1 VADLAVAEVAA
12 LVVVVPAGAGER
24 HERMKMKR
32 YKYII
37 LSLLLMVSEAGFAG
51 DEAGGDRGTR
61 KNSLRI
67 VFAGD
72 VMGHDSQINAA
83 YIDSSDSYD
92 YKDCFSYL
100 KPYLQ
105 HADIAVANLE
115 VTLAGPPYKGYPRFS
130 SPDALLDGLMNAGF
144 NVLVN
149 ANNHALDRGSEGLER
164 TQDVVGRK
172 GLILTGSFI
181 SSGHR
186 EQTYPLILEKNDI
199 MLAMLNYTYGTNGL
213 QADTPNIVNY
223 IDTLM
228 IQKDIQKVKLVEP
241 DFVVASIHWGKEYQ
255 RQEDNLQHELAG
267 FLFRQGV
274 DVIIGSHPH
283 VVQPVEYTQTDTGFH
298 HLVVYSLGNFV
309 SNQRDRYRDGG
320 IIFGLELE
328 KTDRT
333 RISGFDYLPVWVHK
347 PLQGEKQVFRLI
359 PASLDEE
366 EIERIGFTETEL
378 SGFRQFYE
386 DTRDHLVNVPENRF
400 YEAKE

>member
-1 VADLAVAEVAA
+1 
-12 LVVVVPAGAGER
+12 
-24 HERMKMKR
+24 MKH
-32 YKYII
+32 YKII
-37 LSLLLMVSEAGFAG
+37 LLLLFAIVNRAGFAG
-51 DEAGGDRGTR
+51 DEGGGDRGTR

-83 YIDSSDSYD
+83 YVDSSDTYD

-100 KPYLQ
+100 KPFLGD
-105 HADIAVANLE
+105 ADIAVANLE

-130 SPDALLDGLMNAGF
+130 SPDALLDGLMDAGF

-164 TQDVVGRK
+164 TQEVTGRK
-172 GLILTGSFI
+172 GMILTGSFI

-199 MLAMLNYTYGTNGL
+199 MLAILNYTYGTNGL
-213 QADTPNIVNY
+213 QADTPYIVNY
-223 IDTLM
+223 IDTFK
-228 IQKDIQKVKLVEP
+228 IQRDIEKVKLVEP
-241 DFVVASIHWGKEYQ
+241 DFVIATVHWGKEYQ
-255 RQEDNLQHELAG
+255 RQEDTLQRELAG

-283 VVQPVEYTQTDTGFH
+283 VVQPIQYIQSDTGFH

-333 RISGFDYLPVWVHK
+333 RTAGFDYLPVWVHK
-347 PLQGEKQVFRLI
+347 PVRGDKRKFQLI
-359 PASLDEE
+359 PANLSED
-366 EIERIGFTETEL
+366 EIEGIAFTEAEL
-378 SGFRQFYE
+378 SSFRQFYE
-386 DTRDHLVNVPENRF
+386 DTRIHLKNVPENRF
-400 YEAKE
+400 FHVNE

>member
-1 VADLAVAEVAA
+1 
-12 LVVVVPAGAGER
+12 
-24 HERMKMKR
+24 MR
-32 YKYII
+32 YYKII
-37 LSLLLMVSEAGFAG
+37 LFLLFAAAGKAGFAG
-51 DEAGGDRGTR
+51 DEAGGDRGTG

-83 YIDSSDSYD
+83 YVDSSDTYD

-100 KPYLQ
+100 KPFLGD
-105 HADIAVANLE
+105 ADIAVANLE
-115 VTLAGPPYKGYPRFS
+115 VTLAGPPYMGYPRFS

-164 TQDVVGRK
+164 TQEVTGRK
-172 GLILTGSFI
+172 GMILTGSFI

-199 MLAMLNYTYGTNGL
+199 MLAILNYTYGTNGL
-213 QADTPNIVNY
+213 QADTPYIVNY
-223 IDTLM
+223 IDTFM
-228 IQKDIQKVKLVEP
+228 IQRDIEKVKLVEP
-241 DFVVASIHWGKEYQ
+241 DFVIATVHWGKEYQ
-255 RQEDNLQHELAG
+255 RQEDTLQRELAG

-283 VVQPVEYTQTDTGFH
+283 VVQPIQYSQSDTGFQ

-333 RISGFDYLPVWVHK
+333 RTSGFDYLPVWVHK
-347 PLQGEKQVFRLI
+347 PVQGDKRKFQLI
-359 PASLDEE
+359 PASLSED
-366 EIERIGFTETEL
+366 EIEGIGFTEAEL
-378 SGFRQFYE
+378 SSFRQFYE
-386 DTRDHLVNVPENRF
+386 DTRVHLKNVPENRF
-400 YEAKE
+400 FHANE

>member
-1 VADLAVAEVAA
+1 
-12 LVVVVPAGAGER
+12 
-24 HERMKMKR
+24 MKH
-32 YKYII
+32 YKII
-37 LSLLLMVSEAGFAG
+37 LLLLFAIVNRAGFAG
-51 DEAGGDRGTR
+51 DEGGGDRGTR

-83 YIDSSDSYD
+83 YVDSSDTYD

-100 KPYLQ
+100 KPFLGD
-105 HADIAVANLE
+105 ADIAVANLE

-130 SPDALLDGLMNAGF
+130 SPDALLDGLMDAGF

-164 TQDVVGRK
+164 TQEVTGRK
-172 GLILTGSFI
+172 GMILTGSFI

-199 MLAMLNYTYGTNGL
+199 MLAILNYTYGTNGL
-213 QADTPNIVNY
+213 QADTPYIVNY
-223 IDTLM
+223 IDTFK
-228 IQKDIQKVKLVEP
+228 IQRAIEKVKLVEP
-241 DFVVASIHWGKEYQ
+241 DFVIATVHWGKEYQ
-255 RQEDNLQHELAG
+255 RQEDTLQRELAG

-283 VVQPVEYTQTDTGFH
+283 VVQPIQYIQSDTGFH

-333 RISGFDYLPVWVHK
+333 RTAGFDYLPVWVHK
-347 PLQGEKQVFRLI
+347 PVRGDKRKFQLI
-359 PASLDEE
+359 PANLSED
-366 EIERIGFTETEL
+366 EIEGIAFTEAEL
-378 SGFRQFYE
+378 SSFRQFYE
-386 DTRDHLVNVPENRF
+386 DTRIHLKNVPENRF
-400 YEAKE
+400 FHVNE

>member
-1 VADLAVAEVAA
+1 
-12 LVVVVPAGAGER
+12 
-24 HERMKMKR
+24 MTR
-32 YKYII
+32 YKCIV
-37 LSLLLMVSEAGFAG
+37 LSLLLTVGEAGVAG
-51 DEAGGDRGTR
+51 HEVGGERGTR

-92 YKDCFSYL
+92 YENCFSYL
-100 KPYLQ
+100 KPFLEN
-105 HADIAVANLE
+105 ADIAVANLE

-149 ANNHALDRGSEGLER
+149 ANNHALDRGSAGLVR
-164 TQDVVGRK
+164 THEVADCK
-172 GLILTGSFI
+172 GMILTGSFI
-181 SSGHR
+181 SSGQR

-228 IQKDIQKVKLVEP
+228 IRRDIEKVKLVEP
-241 DFVVASIHWGKEYQ
+241 DFVIASIHWGKEYE
-255 RQEDNLQHELAG
+255 RQEDTLQREIAG

-283 VVQPVEYTQTDTGFH
+283 VVQPVEFAQTNTGFH

-347 PLQGEKQVFRLI
+347 PLQGDKRVFRLI
-359 PASLDEE
+359 PASLAEE
-366 EIERIGFTETEL
+366 EIRGMGFTETEL
-378 SGFRQFYE
+378 SGFRQFHD
-386 DTRDHLVNVPENRF
+386 DTRDQLKNVPENRF
-400 YEAKE
+400 YETNR

>member
-1 VADLAVAEVAA
+1 MS
-12 LVVVVPAGAGER
+12 R
-24 HERMKMKR
+24 KSHRF
-32 YKYII
+32 I
-37 LSLLLMVSEAGFAG
+37 LFFLLLA
-51 DEAGGDRGTR
+51 AGGTLIAQQ
-61 KNSLRI
+61 SLRI

-92 YKDCFSYL
+92 YRSCFSYL
-100 KPYLQ
+100 KPYLDQ
-105 HADIAVANLE
+105 ADMAVANLE

-164 TQDVVGRK
+164 TQEVTHRK
-172 GLILTGSFI
+172 GVILTGSFV
-181 SSGHR
+181 SSGQR
-186 EQTYPLILEKNDI
+186 DQTYPLVLEKNDI
-199 MLAMLNYTYGTNGL
+199 MLAILNYTYGTNGL

-223 IDTLM
+223 IDTFM
-228 IQKDIQKVKLVEP
+228 IQRDIEKVKLVEP
-241 DFVVASIHWGKEYQ
+241 DFVIACVHWGKEYQ
-255 RQEDNLQHELAG
+255 RQEDTLQRELAE

-274 DVIIGSHPH
+274 DAIIGSHPH
-283 VVQPVEYTQTDTGFH
+283 VIQPVKFAETDSGTH
-298 HLVVYSLGNFV
+298 HLVVYSLGNFI

-320 IIFGLELE
+320 IIFGLKLE

-347 PLQGEKQVFRLI
+347 PEQGDKRKFQLI
-359 PASLDEE
+359 PANISED
-366 EIERIGFTETEL
+366 EIEGMGFNETEL

-386 DTRDHLVNVPENRF
+386 DTMDHLKNVPENRF
-400 YEAKE
+400 YSTNE

>member
-1 VADLAVAEVAA
+1 MN
-12 LVVVVPAGAGER
+12 
-24 HERMKMKR
+24 MKSYR
-32 YKYII
+32 FI
-37 LSLLLMVSEAGFAG
+37 LFFLLLAAYETGFAG
-51 DEAGGDRGTR
+51 DEVGGDRGTG

-83 YIDSSDSYD
+83 YVDSSDSYD
-92 YKDCFSYL
+92 YRTCFSYL

-105 HADIAVANLE
+105 QADIAVANLE

-130 SPDALLDGLMNAGF
+130 SPDALLDGLMKAGF

-149 ANNHALDRGSEGLER
+149 ANNHVLDRGSEGLER
-164 TQDVVGRK
+164 TQEVTGRK
-172 GLILTGSFI
+172 GMILTGSFI

-228 IQKDIQKVKLVEP
+228 IQRDIEKVKLVEP
-241 DFVVASIHWGKEYQ
+241 DFMIASIHWGKEYQ
-255 RQEDNLQHELAG
+255 RQENTLQRELAG

-283 VVQPVEYTQTDTGFH
+283 VIQPVEYTQTDTGFH
-298 HLVVYSLGNFV
+298 QLVVYSLGNFI

-347 PLQGEKQVFRLI
+347 PLQGDKRKFQLI
-359 PASLDEE
+359 PANISEDE
-366 EIERIGFTETEL
+366 IRGMGFTETEL

-386 DTRDHLVNVPENRF
+386 DTRDHLKDIPENRF
-400 YEAKE
+400 YRTNE

>member
-1 VADLAVAEVAA
+1 
-12 LVVVVPAGAGER
+12 
-24 HERMKMKR
+24 MKYYR
-32 YKYII
+32 VI
-37 LSLLLMVSEAGFAG
+37 LLLLFVLAGQAGFAG
-51 DEAGGDRGTR
+51 DEDAGDMGTR

-83 YIDSSDSYD
+83 YIDSSDTYD
-92 YKDCFSYL
+92 YKDCFYYL
-100 KPYLQ
+100 KPFLGD
-105 HADIAVANLE
+105 ADIAVANLE

-164 TQDVVGRK
+164 TQEVTGRK
-172 GLILTGSFI
+172 GMILTGSFI

-199 MLAMLNYTYGTNGL
+199 MLAILNYTYGTNGL
-213 QADTPNIVNY
+213 QADTPYIVNY
-223 IDTLM
+223 IDTFM
-228 IQKDIQKVKLVEP
+228 IQRDIEKVKLVEP
-241 DFVVASIHWGKEYQ
+241 DFVIASVHWGKEYQ
-255 RQEDNLQHELAG
+255 RQEDTLQRELAG

-283 VVQPVEYTQTDTGFH
+283 VVQPIQYTQSNTGFH

-333 RISGFDYLPVWVHK
+333 RISGFDYLPIWVHK
-347 PLQGEKQVFRLI
+347 PLQGDKRAFRLI
-359 PASLDEE
+359 PASLAEE
-366 EIERIGFTETEL
+366 KLQEAGFTESEL

-386 DTRDHLVNVPENRF
+386 DTRMHLENVPENRF
-400 YEAKE
+400 YQANE

>member
-1 VADLAVAEVAA
+1 
-12 LVVVVPAGAGER
+12 
-24 HERMKMKR
+24 MTR
-32 YKYII
+32 YKCIV
-37 LSLLLMVSEAGFAG
+37 LSLLLTVGEAGFAG
-51 DEAGGDRGTR
+51 HEVGGERGTR

-92 YKDCFSYL
+92 YENCFSYL
-100 KPYLQ
+100 KPFLEN
-105 HADIAVANLE
+105 ADIAVANLE

-130 SPDALLDGLMNAGF
+130 SPDALLDGLMNVGF

-149 ANNHALDRGSEGLER
+149 ANNHALDRGSAGLVR
-164 TQDVVGRK
+164 TREVADRK
-172 GLILTGSFI
+172 GMILTGSFI
-181 SSGHR
+181 SSGQR

-213 QADTPNIVNY
+213 QPDTPNIVNY

-228 IQKDIQKVKLVEP
+228 IQRDIEKVKLVEP
-241 DFVVASIHWGKEYQ
+241 DFVIASIHWGKEYERREDSLQ
-255 RQEDNLQHELAG
+255 REIAG

-283 VVQPVEYTQTDTGFH
+283 VVQPVEFAQTDTGFH

-347 PLQGEKQVFRLI
+347 PLQGEKRVFRLI
-359 PASLDEE
+359 PAGLAEE
-366 EIERIGFTETEL
+366 EIGGMDFTETEL
-378 SGFRQFYE
+378 SGFRQFHD
-386 DTRDHLVNVPENRF
+386 DTRDHLKNVPENRF
-400 YEAKE
+400 YETNR

>member
-1 VADLAVAEVAA
+1 MRHYKIILVLILAVTCQV
-12 LVVVVPAGAGER
+12 
-24 HERMKMKR
+24 
-32 YKYII
+32 
-37 LSLLLMVSEAGFAG
+37 GFAG
-51 DEAGGDRGTR
+51 EGDRNT
-61 KNSLRI
+61 LRI

-72 VMGHDSQINAA
+72 VMGHDTQISAA
-83 YIDSSDSYD
+83 YIDSSDTYD
-92 YKDCFSYL
+92 YEDCFSYL
-100 KPYLQ
+100 KPFLGN
-105 HADIAVANLE
+105 ADIAVANLE

-144 NVLVN
+144 NILVN

-164 TQDVVGRK
+164 TKKTADRK
-172 GLILTGSFI
+172 GMILTGSFI

-228 IQKDIQKVKLVEP
+228 IQRDIQKAKLVEP
-241 DFVVASIHWGKEYQ
+241 DFVIATVHWGKEYQ
-255 RQEDNLQHELAG
+255 RQEDTLQRELAG

-283 VVQPVEYTQTDTGFH
+283 VVQPVKFSQNDTGFH
-298 HLVVYSLGNFV
+298 HLVVYSLGNFI

-333 RISGFDYLPVWVHK
+333 RITGFDYLPVWVHK
-347 PLQGEKQVFRLI
+347 PLQVDKQVFRLI
-359 PASLDEE
+359 PASLPEE
-366 EIERIGFTETEL
+366 DIEGMGFTETEL
-378 SGFRQFYE
+378 SGFR
-386 DTRDHLVNVPENRF
+386 TVL
-400 YEAKE
+400 

>member
-1 VADLAVAEVAA
+1 MNVKCHRFILIFLLLA
-12 LVVVVPAGAGER
+12 AGET
-24 HERMKMKR
+24 
-32 YKYII
+32 
-37 LSLLLMVSEAGFAG
+37 GFAG
-51 DEAGGDRGTR
+51 DEPGGDRGSG

-92 YKDCFSYL
+92 YRSCFSYL

-105 HADIAVANLE
+105 QADIAVANLE

-130 SPDALLDGLMNAGF
+130 SPDALLDGLMKAGF

-164 TQDVVGRK
+164 TQEVAGRK
-172 GLILTGSFI
+172 GMILTGSFI

-228 IQKDIQKVKLVEP
+228 IQRDIEKVKLVEP
-241 DFVVASIHWGKEYQ
+241 DFVIASVHWGKEYQ
-255 RQEDNLQHELAG
+255 RREDTLQRELAG

-274 DVIIGSHPH
+274 NVIIGSHPH
-283 VVQPVEYTQTDTGFH
+283 VIQPVEYTQADTGFH
-298 HLVVYSLGNFV
+298 QLVVYSLGNFI

-320 IIFGLELE
+320 IIFGIELE

-333 RISGFDYLPVWVHK
+333 RITGFDYLPVWVHK
-347 PLQGEKQVFRLI
+347 PLQGNKRKFQLI
-359 PASLDEE
+359 PANISGD
-366 EIERIGFTETEL
+366 EIEGIGFTETEL
-378 SGFRQFYE
+378 SCFRQFYE
-386 DTRDHLVNVPENRF
+386 DTRDLLDNVPENRF
-400 YEAKE
+400 YRANE

>member
-1 VADLAVAEVAA
+1 MNTYKIIILLLFAVA
-12 LVVVVPAGAGER
+12 GQD
-24 HERMKMKR
+24 
-32 YKYII
+32 
-37 LSLLLMVSEAGFAG
+37 GFAG
-51 DEAGGDRGTR
+51 DEGGGDRGTR

-83 YIDSSDSYD
+83 YVDSSDTYD

-100 KPYLQ
+100 KPFLSD
-105 HADIAVANLE
+105 ADIAVANLE

-164 TQDVVGRK
+164 TQEVTGRK
-172 GLILTGSFI
+172 GMILTGSFI

-199 MLAMLNYTYGTNGL
+199 MLAILNYTYGTNGL
-213 QADTPNIVNY
+213 QADTPYIINY
-223 IDTLM
+223 IDTFM
-228 IQKDIQKVKLVEP
+228 IQRDIEKVKLVEP
-241 DFVVASIHWGKEYQ
+241 DFVIATVHWGKEYQ
-255 RQEDNLQHELAG
+255 RQEDTLQRELAG

-283 VVQPVEYTQTDTGFH
+283 VVQPIQYTQSDTGFH

-333 RISGFDYLPVWVHK
+333 RTAGFDYLPVWVHK
-347 PLQGEKQVFRLI
+347 PALGDKRKFQLI
-359 PASLDEE
+359 PANLSED
-366 EIERIGFTETEL
+366 EIEGIGFTEAEL

-386 DTRDHLVNVPENRF
+386 DTRVHLKNVRENRF
-400 YEAKE
+400 FDANE

>member
-1 VADLAVAEVAA
+1 MKSYRFIIFFLLLA
-12 LVVVVPAGAGER
+12 AGET
-24 HERMKMKR
+24 
-32 YKYII
+32 
-37 LSLLLMVSEAGFAG
+37 GFAG
-51 DEAGGDRGTR
+51 NEAGGDRGTR

-92 YKDCFSYL
+92 YRSCFSYL

-105 HADIAVANLE
+105 QADIAVANLE

-130 SPDALLDGLMNAGF
+130 SPDALLDGLMKAGF

-164 TQDVVGRK
+164 TQEVTGRK
-172 GLILTGSFI
+172 GMILTGSFI

-228 IQKDIQKVKLVEP
+228 IQRDIEKVKLVEP
-241 DFVVASIHWGKEYQ
+241 DFVIASVHWGKEYQ
-255 RQEDNLQHELAG
+255 RQEDALQRELAG

-283 VVQPVEYTQTDTGFH
+283 VIQPVKYIQTDTCFH
-298 HLVVYSLGNFV
+298 QLVVYSLGNFI

-347 PLQGEKQVFRLI
+347 PLQGDKRNFQLI
-359 PASLDEE
+359 PANIPED
-366 EIERIGFTETEL
+366 EIEGIGFTETEL
-378 SGFRQFYE
+378 SGFRQFYK
-386 DTRDHLVNVPENRF
+386 DTGDHLKDVPENQF
-400 YEAKE
+400 YRDNE

>member
-1 VADLAVAEVAA
+1 MRYRRNILIFFIVLASQ
-12 LVVVVPAGAGER
+12 AGLAGNW
-24 HERMKMKR
+24 
-32 YKYII
+32 
-37 LSLLLMVSEAGFAG
+37 
-51 DEAGGDRGTR
+51 AGGEPDAR

-83 YIDSSDSYD
+83 YVDSSDSYD
-92 YKDCFSYL
+92 YMDCFAYL
-100 KPYLQ
+100 KPYLGNT
-105 HADIAVANLE
+105 DIAVANLE

-164 TQDVVGRK
+164 TQVVAERK
-172 GLILTGSFI
+172 GMILTGSFI

-186 EQTYPLILEKNDI
+186 EQTYPLLLEKNNI
-199 MLAMLNYTYGTNGL
+199 LLAMLNYTYGTNGL

-223 IDTLM
+223 IDTLT
-228 IQKDIQKVKLVEP
+228 IQRDMQKVKLVEP
-241 DFVVASIHWGKEYQ
+241 DFIIACIHWGKEYQ
-255 RQEDNLQHELAG
+255 RQEDTLQRELAS

-283 VVQPVEYTQTDTGFH
+283 VIQPVSYAESDTGFH
-298 HLVVYSLGNFV
+298 RLVVYSLGNFI

-320 IIFGLELE
+320 IVFGLELE
-328 KTDRT
+328 KTDKT

-347 PLQGEKQVFRLI
+347 PLQGDKRVFRLI
-359 PASLDEE
+359 PAGLPEKEILDL
-366 EIERIGFTETEL
+366 GFTETDL
-378 SGFRQFYE
+378 ASYHQFCE
-386 DTRDHLVNVPENRF
+386 DTREHLKNVPEHRF
-400 YEAKE
+400 YKVKY

>member
-1 VADLAVAEVAA
+1 ML
-12 LVVVVPAGAGER
+12 
-24 HERMKMKR
+24 MKYHR
-32 YKYII
+32 II
-37 LSLLLMVSEAGFAG
+37 LLILIAAAGQAGFAG
-51 DEAGGDRGTR
+51 DEGDGDRGTR

-83 YIDSSDSYD
+83 YVDSSDTYD

-100 KPYLQ
+100 KPFLSD
-105 HADIAVANLE
+105 ADIAVANLE

-130 SPDALLDGLMNAGF
+130 SPDALLDGLMDAGF
-144 NVLVN
+144 NVVVN

-164 TQDVVGRK
+164 TQEVTGRK
-172 GLILTGSFI
+172 GMILTGSFI

-199 MLAMLNYTYGTNGL
+199 MLAILNYTYGTNGL
-213 QADTPNIVNY
+213 QADTPYIVNY
-223 IDTLM
+223 IDTFM
-228 IQKDIQKVKLVEP
+228 IQRDIEKVKLVEP
-241 DFVVASIHWGKEYQ
+241 DFVIATLHWGKEYQ
-255 RQEDNLQHELAG
+255 RQEDALQRELAG

-283 VVQPVEYTQTDTGFH
+283 VVQPIKYTQSDTGFH

-309 SNQRDRYRDGG
+309 SNQRDQYRDGG

-333 RISGFDYLPVWVHK
+333 RTARFDYLPVWVHK
-347 PLQGEKQVFRLI
+347 PVRGDKRKFQLI
-359 PASLDEE
+359 PANLPED
-366 EIERIGFTETEL
+366 EIEGITFTEAEL
-378 SGFRQFYE
+378 SSFRQFYE
-386 DTRDHLVNVPENRF
+386 DTRVHLKNVPENRF
-400 YEAKE
+400 FQANE